1 MVLKAVWP
9 GIDLRGPINLGVCL
23 NSSPFNYTLLHLN
36 ETKYF
41 LDESSPSDEKTF
53 CMYICLDF

>member
-1 MVLKAVWP
+1 M
-9 GIDLRGPINLGVCL
+9 DLRGPINLGVCL